1 MLKFKLVT
9 FALGATLAFAAVPG
23 AVPAFAQSDSAAEAY
38 AAGVKLGRSLQD
50 ARQCTGN
57 SEFHGGCVDG
67 VQESQ
72 FDRQADQAMDRVTD
86 DTRPDQRAPALSP
99 PPDLFHQ
106 PFSKPDDGS
115 PPND

>member
-1 MLKFKLVT
+1 MLEFKSVILV
-9 FALGATLAFAAVPG
+9 LGTTLAFTAAPG
-23 AVPAFAQSDSAAEAY
+23 AFPAFAQNDSPAETY

-50 ARQCTGN
+50 ARQCTG
-57 SEFHGGCVDG
+57 SGEFHGGCVDG

-72 FDRQADQAMDRVTD
+72 FDRQADQAMDGVTGEI
-86 DTRPDQRAPALSP
+86 RPDQRAPVLSP

-115 PPND
+115 PPNN